1 MSKIDSIADYEI
13 ADGVSIQ
20 TRVVVTGKAM
30 RSYVP
35 YELFR
40 RDVLLNTGTGRR
52 QLQAFFTEEEVDMM
66 SGLRDKADR
75 WMQEGPS
82 KVVLTIEEFKSWRRI
97 SEFIATVV
105 CVRKW
110 NVRSI
115 RITEN

>member
-35 YELFR
+35 YELFKTE
-40 RDVLLNTGTGRR
+40 VMKNTGTRRR
-52 QLQAFFTEEEVDMM
+52 QFQEFFTEKEVDMM
-66 SGLRDKADR
+66 SGLTHKVNY
-75 WMQEGPS
+75 WMNRGPS
-82 KVVLTIEEFKSWRRI
+82 KVVLTIEEFKLWRRI

-105 CVRKW
+105 CARK
-110 NVRSI
+110 
-115 RITEN
+115 